1 MRGQGW
7 VGGVLLGL
15 TACAPRS
22 APAPRPPDAPPAVAT
37 GTSSEDEIVPGEA
50 LDEAEQALQA
60 GALARAVAL
69 FGRALASEGARAEEL
84 ERAYLGLASA
94 HERLGD
100 CGAAIL
106 AYETFLR
113 RVPES
118 ERKVVVLARQGACE
132 AEIEQWERSAATFE
146 AITREPEQLPS
157 VLVEAY
163 ARQGYALFNAERWDD
178 ADAAL
183 LRADEVYRAAEA
195 AGTERFASH
204 YFVGMAR
211 FYRAAIL
218 HVRFRA
224 TKIELPE
231 KAMEVAFKRKLEL
244 LNAAQEAYHE
254 TIRAQHMFWVSAAGF
269 QLGHLFSELYDDLM
283 YAPVPE
289 WLDERQRQIYYREL
303 KKQLQPVF
311 QKAVWVF
318 EKNLETARR
327 IGYES
332 PFIEQTQAKL
342 AHIQAALHSD
352 DADLGRPHPRLTD
365 EGDVGDRGVAGERWT
380 ANAEARPPAP
390 PAERDLFVPPATPL

>member
-1 MRGQGW
+1 M
-7 VGGVLLGL
+7 LLVL
-15 TACAPRS
+15 TACASRS
-22 APAPRPPDAPPAVAT
+22 APAPRAPEASRRASEVVPEDAD
-37 GTSSEDEIVPGEA
+37 SSGRA
-50 LDEAEQALQA
+50 LEEAEQALLA

-69 FGRALASEGARAEEL
+69 FGRALANEGASPGEL
-84 ERAYLGLASA
+84 ERAYLGLAAA

-100 CGAAIL
+100 CGAAVL

-113 RVPES
+113 RVPRS

-132 AEIEQWERSAATFE
+132 AELERWERSAATFG
-146 AITREPEQLPS
+146 AITREPGQLPS

-163 ARQGYALFNAERWDD
+163 ARQGYALFNAERWED
-178 ADAAL
+178 AEAAL
-183 LRADEVYRAAEA
+183 AKADEVYLASVAAE
-195 AGTERFASH
+195 TERFASH

-244 LNAAQEAYHE
+244 LNEAQEAYNY
-254 TIRAQHMFWVSAAGF
+254 TVRAKHMFWVSAAGF

-289 WLDERQRQIYYREL
+289 WLGPRQREIYYREL

-327 IGYES
+327 FGYES

-352 DADLGRPHPRLTD
+352 DADLGRPHPRLTATEE
-365 EGDVGDRGVAGERWT
+365 EGGGQGASGERWT
-380 ANAEARPPAP
+380 ANADAAAA
-390 PAERDLFVPPATPL
+390 PAERDLFVPPPTPL